1 MALLASHFTHIRS
14 LTMKDP
20 TAARICAGLLALAF
34 AGNAAAD
41 ARSELH
47 AAFQKNMAAKSYR
60 ATMTDLATGKQ
71 MSTVEFRAPDRY
83 RIKVEGGPSSVIANG
98 NMYLQVNGQAMKMP
112 LKPGMLEQFRSDAA
126 WKQMEKETL
135 IKDAGPGT
143 VGAQPAHK
151 YHWISSGKH
160 ASSGDVWV
168 GVPSGRVIQVETSK
182 DGSKK
187 GAVRVQYSDFDSAT
201 IQIAPPK

>member
-1 MALLASHFTHIRS
+1 
-14 LTMKDP
+14 MKDP

-47 AAFQKNMAAKSYR
+47 AAFHKNMAAKTNR

>member
-1 MALLASHFTHIRS
+1 
-14 LTMKDP
+14 
-20 TAARICAGLLALAF
+20 
-34 AGNAAAD
+34 
-41 ARSELH
+41 
-47 AAFQKNMAAKSYR
+47 
-60 ATMTDLATGKQ
+60 
-71 MSTVEFRAPDRY
+71 
-83 RIKVEGGPSSVIANG
+83 
-98 NMYLQVNGQAMKMP
+98 
-112 LKPGMLEQFRSDAA
+112 
-126 WKQMEKETL
+126 MEKETL

>member
-1 MALLASHFTHIRS
+1 
-14 LTMKDP
+14 MKDP